1 MPRSLVRFA
10 AAAAFVAATP
20 AVAQDAPSVADHLC
34 TFAGQ
39 CGGAKAES
47 EVSRDVGETKGF
59 RVARPTNTTAK
70 PNSPVRAA
78 SMTRRAPVRALTA
91 PTRDVGP
98 AGRGVAAAAA
108 SERRGDLRIAF
119 ALNSA
124 EMTPV
129 GVTAARSFAQAIQN
143 PALAGARFAI
153 EGHTDSLGSATA
165 NRDLSQRRAQAVA
178 DFLVGQG
185 VSRERLQVM
194 GVGSSQPIAGT
205 SAGNPANRRVEA
217 LLLR

>member
-1 MPRSLVRFA
+1 MARRLIRIA
-10 AAAAFVAATP
+10 AAAAFVAAAP
-20 AVAQDAPSVADHLC
+20 AMAQDTPSVAEHLC

-39 CGGAKAES
+39 CGGAKAEGGM
-47 EVSRDVGETKGF
+47 SRDVGETKGF
-59 RVARPTNTTAK
+59 RVARPANATAK

-78 SMTRRAPVRALTA
+78 SMTRRAPDRALIA
-91 PTRDVGP
+91 PTRDAGP
-98 AGRGVAAAAA
+98 AGRGAAAAA
-108 SERRGDLRIAF
+108 SERRGDLRIGF

-153 EGHTDSLGSATA
+153 EGHTDSLGSVAA

-178 DFLVGQG
+178 DYLVSQG

>member
-1 MPRSLVRFA
+1 MACSLIRFA
-10 AAAAFVAATP
+10 AAAAFVAAAP
-20 AVAQDAPSVADHLC
+20 VAAQDTPSVADHLC

-39 CGGAKAES
+39 CGGAAADS
-47 EVSRDVGETKGF
+47 GMSRDVGETKGF

-78 SMTRRAPVRALTA
+78 SMTRRAPERALTA
-91 PTRDVGP
+91 PTRDAGP
-98 AGRGVAAAAA
+98 AGRRVVAAAA

-153 EGHTDSLGSATA
+153 EGHTDSLGTAAT
-165 NRDLSQRRAQAVA
+165 NSDLSQRRAQAVA
-178 DFLVGQG
+178 DYLVGQG
-185 VSRERLQVM
+185 VSRERLQVI
-194 GVGSSQPIAGT
+194 GRGSAQPIAGT

>member
-1 MPRSLVRFA
+1 MARSLIRFA
-10 AAAAFVAATP
+10 AAALVVAAP
-20 AVAQDAPSVADHLC
+20 AAAQDTPTVADHLC

-47 EVSRDVGETKGF
+47 GASRDVGQTKGF
-59 RVARPTNTTAK
+59 RVARPVNATAK

-78 SMTRRAPVRALTA
+78 SLARRAPERAVAA

-98 AGRGVAAAAA
+98 AGRRAAAGG
-108 SERRGDLRIAF
+108 ERRGDLRIAF

-129 GVTAARSFAQAIQN
+129 GVSAARSFAQAIQD
-143 PALAGARFAI
+143 PALADARFAI
-153 EGHTDSLGSATA
+153 EGHTDSLGTA
-165 NRDLSQRRAQAVA
+165 AANSELSRRRAKAVA
-178 DFLVGQG
+178 DYLVAQG
-185 VSRERLQVM
+185 VSRERLQVA
-194 GVGSSQPIAGT
+194 GYGAAKPIAGT